1 MFIQIIQGTVT
12 DADALQRS
20 VERWRTE
27 IKPGAHGYL
36 GSTGGV
42 TPDGRG
48 ITMVRFD
55 SEADAQANSDR
66 AEQGAWWNE
75 ASKAFGD
82 DVTFHNCTEVESI
95 LGGGN
100 NAAGFVQVLQGR
112 TNNQE
117 QMRATGREIQDQL
130 HAVRPDILGVVV
142 AFHGDG
148 GFTQAIYFSS
158 EEAARAGEKAMQDK
172 PELGDRLRATIEGDL
187 TFFDLKEPDFD

>member
-1 MFIQIIQGTVT
+1 MFIQIIQGTVI

-20 VERWRTE
+20 VARWRTE
-27 IKPGAHGYL
+27 LKPGAHGYL

-42 TPDGRG
+42 TADGRG
-48 ITMVRFD
+48 ITMVRFE

-82 DVTFHNCTEVESI
+82 DVTFHNCTEVES
-95 LGGGN
+95 LFGGGN
-100 NAAGFVQVLQGR
+100 NSAGFVQVLQGR
-112 TNNQE
+112 TNDQA
-117 QMRATGREIQDQL
+117 QMRATGRAIQDEL
-130 HAVRPDILGVVV
+130 HALRPEILGVVV

-158 EEAARAGEKAMQDK
+158 EDAARAGEKAMGNDS
-172 PELGDRLRATIEGDL
+172 ELSQRLRATIEGDL
-187 TFFDLKEPDFD
+187 TFFDLKQPDFD

>member
-1 MFIQIIQGTVT
+1 MFVQIIQGTVT
-12 DADALQRS
+12 DPDALQRS
-20 VERWRTE
+20 VERWRKE

-48 ITMVRFD
+48 ITMVRFE

-66 AEQGAWWNE
+66 PEQSAWWNE

-82 DVTFHNCTEVESI
+82 DITFHNSSEMEI
-95 LGGGN
+95 LLGGGDDS
-100 NAAGFVQVLQGR
+100 AGFVQVLQGR
-112 TNNQE
+112 TNDE
-117 QMRATGREIQDQL
+117 AQMRTTGREIQDRL
-130 HAVRPDILGVVV
+130 HALRPDILGVVV

-158 EEAARAGEKAMQDK
+158 EEAARASEKALGNDS
-172 PELGDRLRATIEGDL
+172 ELSQRLRATIEGDL

>member
-1 MFIQIIQGTVT
+1 MFVQIIQGTVT

-20 VERWRTE
+20 VERWRKE

-42 TPDGRG
+42 TPDCRG
-48 ITMVRFD
+48 ITIVRFE

-82 DVTFHNCTEVESI
+82 DVTFHNSTQVQSI
-95 LGGGN
+95 FGGGTDS
-100 NAAGFVQVLQGR
+100 AGFVQVLQGR
-112 TNNQE
+112 TKDQAA
-117 QMRATGREIQDQL
+117 MRETAVAIQDEL
-130 HAVRPDILGVVV
+130 HALRPDILGVVI

-148 GFTQAIYFSS
+148 GFTQTIYFSS
-158 EEAARAGEKAMQDK
+158 QEAARASEKAMQDK
-172 PELGDRLRATIEGDL
+172 PELSERLRATIEGDL
-187 TFFDLKEPDFD
+187 TFFDLNEPDFD

>member
-1 MFIQIIQGTVT
+1 MFVQIIQGTVT

-20 VERWRTE
+20 VARWRKE

-48 ITMVRFD
+48 ITMVRFE
-55 SEADAQANSDR
+55 SEANAQANSDR
-66 AEQGAWWNE
+66 TEQGAWWNE

-82 DVTFHNCTEVESI
+82 DVTFHNCTEVESL

-100 NAAGFVQVLQGR
+100 DAAGFVQVLQGHTNDQAAMRR
-112 TNNQE
+112 TGV
-117 QMRATGREIQDQL
+117 AVQDEL
-130 HAVRPDILGVVV
+130 HALRPDILGVVI

-158 EEAARAGEKAMQDK
+158 QEAARTGEKAMQDN
-172 PELGDRLRATIEGDL
+172 PELSDRLRATIEGDL
-187 TFFDLKEPDFD
+187 TFFDLNEPDFD

>member
-1 MFIQIIQGTVT
+1 MFVQIIQGTVI

-20 VERWRTE
+20 VARWRKE

-48 ITMVRFD
+48 ITMVRFE

-82 DVTFHNCTEVESI
+82 DVTFHNCSEVETL

-100 NAAGFVQVLQGR
+100 NSAGFVQVLQGR
-112 TNNQE
+112 TNDQAE
-117 QMRATGREIQDQL
+117 MRRIGIASQDEL
-130 HAVRPDILGVVV
+130 HALRPDILGVVI

-158 EEAARAGEKAMQDK
+158 EEGARVGEKAMQEK
-172 PELGDRLRATIEGDL
+172 PELSERLRSTIDGDL

>member
-1 MFIQIIQGTVT
+1 MFVQIIQGTVT

-20 VERWRTE
+20 IARWRKE

-48 ITMVRFD
+48 ITLVRFE

-100 NAAGFVQVLQGR
+100 DAAGFVQVLQGR
-112 TNNQE
+112 TNDE
-117 QMRATGREIQDQL
+117 AQMRKTGRAIQDEL
-130 HAVRPDILGVVV
+130 HALRPDILGVVV

-158 EEAARAGEKAMQDK
+158 EAAARAGEKAIENN
-172 PELGDRLRATIEGDL
+172 PELSQRLRATIEGDL

>member
-1 MFIQIIQGTVT
+1 MFVQIIQGTVT

-20 VERWRTE
+20 VERWRNE
-27 IKPGAHGYL
+27 IKPGARGYL

-48 ITMVRFD
+48 ITMVRFE
-55 SEADAQANSDR
+55 SEADAQGNSDR

-82 DVTFHNCTEVESI
+82 DVTFHNCTEIESL
-95 LGGGN
+95 LGGGTD
-100 NAAGFVQVLQGR
+100 AAGFVQVLQGR
-112 TNNQE
+112 TKDQA
-117 QMRATGREIQDQL
+117 QMRSTGLAIQDEL

-148 GFTQAIYFSS
+148 GFSQFLYFSS
-158 EEAARAGEKAMQDK
+158 EEAARTGEKALGNDS
-172 PELGDRLRATIEGDL
+172 ELSQRLRATLEGDL

>member
-1 MFIQIIQGTVT
+1 MFVQIIQGTVT

-20 VERWRTE
+20 VARWRKE
-27 IKPGAHGYL
+27 IKPGARGYL

-48 ITMVRFD
+48 ITMVRFE

-100 NAAGFVQVLQGR
+100 DSAGFVQVLQGR
-112 TNNQE
+112 TNDQA
-117 QMRATGREIQDQL
+117 QMRATGRAIQDEL
-130 HAVRPDILGVVV
+130 HALRPEILGVVV

-148 GFTQAIYFSS
+148 GFSQFLYFRS
-158 EEAARAGEKAMQDK
+158 EEAARAGEKAMGNDS
-172 PELGDRLRATIEGDL
+172 ELSQRLRATIEGDL
-187 TFFDLKEPDFD
+187 TFFDLLEPDFD

>member
-12 DADALQRS
+12 DPDALQRS
-20 VERWRTE
+20 VERWRKE

-48 ITMVRFD
+48 ITMVRFE
-55 SEADAQANSDR
+55 SEADARANSDR
-66 AEQGAWWNE
+66 PEQGAWWNE

-82 DVTFHNCTEVESI
+82 DVTFHNCNEVETI

-100 NAAGFVQVLQGR
+100 NSAGFVQVLQGH
-112 TNNQE
+112 TKDQAA
-117 QMRATGREIQDQL
+117 MRKTAVAVQDEL
-130 HAVRPDILGVVV
+130 HALRPDIVGVVI
-142 AFHGDG
+142 AYHGDG

-158 EEAARAGEKAMQDK
+158 QEAARTGEKAMQDK
-172 PELGDRLRATIEGDL
+172 PELSERLRDTIEVDI
-187 TFFDLKEPDFD
+187 TFFDLNEPDFD

>member
-20 VERWRTE
+20 VARWRKE

-48 ITMVRFD
+48 ITIVRFE
-55 SEADAQANSDR
+55 SQADAQANSDR

-82 DVTFHNCTEVESI
+82 DVTFHDCTEVETI

-100 NAAGFVQVLQGR
+100 DSAGFVQVLQGR
-112 TNNQE
+112 TNDQA
-117 QMRATGREIQDQL
+117 QMRATGRAIQDEL
-130 HAVRPDILGVVV
+130 HAVRPELLGVVV

-158 EEAARAGEKAMQDK
+158 EEAARAGEKAMGNDS
-172 PELGDRLRATIEGDL
+172 ELSQRLRATIEGDL

>member
-1 MFIQIIQGTVT
+1 MFVQIIQGTVT

-20 VERWRTE
+20 VERWRKE

-48 ITMVRFD
+48 ITMVRFE

-66 AEQGAWWNE
+66 AEQSAWWNE

-100 NAAGFVQVLQGR
+100 DAAGFVQLLQGR
-112 TNNQE
+112 TKDE
-117 QMRATGREIQDQL
+117 AAMRKTAIASQDEL
-130 HAVRPDILGVVV
+130 HALRPDILGVVI

-158 EEAARAGEKAMQDK
+158 QEAARTGEKAMQGK
-172 PELGDRLRATIEGDL
+172 PELSERLRATMDGDI
-187 TFFDLKEPDFD
+187 TFFDLNEPDLD

>member
-1 MFIQIIQGTVT
+1 VT
-12 DADALQRS
+12 DPDALQRS
-20 VERWRTE
+20 IERWRKE
-27 IKPGAHGYL
+27 IKPGAKGYL

-48 ITMVRFD
+48 ITMVRFE

-82 DVTFHNCTEVESI
+82 DVTFHNCNEVETI

-100 NAAGFVQVLQGR
+100 NSAGFVQVLQGR
-112 TNNQE
+112 TKDQA

-158 EEAARAGEKAMQDK
+158 EDAARTGEKALGNDS
-172 PELGDRLRATIEGDL
+172 ELSQRLRATIDGDL

>member
-1 MFIQIIQGTVT
+1 MFVQIIQGTVT

-20 VERWRTE
+20 VERWRKE

-48 ITMVRFD
+48 ITIVRFE

-82 DVTFHNCTEVESI
+82 DVTFHNCTEVQSI
-95 LGGGN
+95 LGGGTDS
-100 NAAGFVQVLQGR
+100 AGFVQVLQGR
-112 TNNQE
+112 TKDRAA
-117 QMRATGREIQDQL
+117 MRETAVAIQDEL
-130 HAVRPDILGVVV
+130 HALRPDILGVVI

-148 GFTQAIYFSS
+148 GFTQTIYFSS
-158 EEAARAGEKAMQDK
+158 EEAARASEKAMQEN
-172 PELGDRLRATIEGDL
+172 PELSERLRATLDGDL
-187 TFFDLKEPDFD
+187 TFFDLLDPDFD

>member
-1 MFIQIIQGTVT
+1 MFVQIIQGTVT

-20 VERWRTE
+20 IARWRKE

-48 ITMVRFD
+48 ITIVRFE
-55 SEADAQANSDR
+55 SEADARANSDR

-82 DVTFHNCTEVESI
+82 DVTFHDCTEVETI

-100 NAAGFVQVLQGR
+100 DTAGFVQVLQGR
-112 TNNQE
+112 TNDQDA
-117 QMRATGREIQDQL
+117 MRATGRAIQEEL
-130 HAVRPDILGVVV
+130 HALRPDILGVVV
-142 AFHGDG
+142 AFHGDD

-158 EEAARAGEKAMQDK
+158 EEAARAGEKAMENSPALSQ
-172 PELGDRLRATIEGDL
+172 RLRATIEGDL

>member
-1 MFIQIIQGTVT
+1 MFVQIIQGTVT

-20 VERWRTE
+20 VERWRKE

-48 ITMVRFD
+48 ITMVRFG
-55 SEADAQANSDR
+55 SEADAQANSGR

-82 DVTFHNCTEVESI
+82 DVTFHNCTEIESL

-100 NAAGFVQVLQGR
+100 NSAGFVQVLQGR

-117 QMRATGREIQDQL
+117 QMRSTGRAIQDEL

-142 AFHGDG
+142 AFDGDG
-148 GFTQAIYFSS
+148 GFTQFIYFSS
-158 EEAARAGEKAMQDK
+158 EEEAREGEKAIANDS
-172 PELGDRLRATIEGDL
+172 ELSQRLRATIEGDL
-187 TFFDLKEPDFD
+187 AFFDLIEPDFD

>member
-1 MFIQIIQGTVT
+1 MFVQIIQGTVT

-20 VERWRTE
+20 VARWRTE

-48 ITMVRFD
+48 ITMVRFE

-82 DVTFHNCTEVESI
+82 DVAFHNCTEVESL

-100 NAAGFVQVLQGR
+100 DAAGFVQVIQGR
-112 TNNQE
+112 TNDQA
-117 QMRATGREIQDQL
+117 QMRRNGLASQEELRAL
-130 HAVRPDILGVVV
+130 RPDLLGVVV

-148 GFTQAIYFSS
+148 GFSQFIYFRS
-158 EEAARAGEKAMQDK
+158 EEAARDGEKAIQNDSD
-172 PELGDRLRATIEGDL
+172 LGNRLRATIEGDL

>member
-1 MFIQIIQGTVT
+1 MFVQIIQGTVT

-20 VERWRTE
+20 VARWRTE

-42 TPDGRG
+42 TPEGRG
-48 ITMVRFD
+48 ITMVRFE

-82 DVTFHNCTEVESI
+82 DVTFHNCTEVESL

-100 NAAGFVQVLQGR
+100 DAAGFVQVIQGR
-112 TNNQE
+112 TSDE
-117 QMRATGREIQDQL
+117 AQMRRNGLASQEELRAL
-130 HAVRPDILGVVV
+130 RPDLLGVVV

-148 GFTQAIYFSS
+148 GFSQFIYFSS
-158 EEAARAGEKAMQDK
+158 EDAAREGEKAIQNDS
-172 PELGDRLRATIEGDL
+172 ELGNRLRATIEGDL

>member
-1 MFIQIIQGTVT
+1 MFVQIIQGTVT

-20 VERWRTE
+20 VERWRKE

-48 ITMVRFD
+48 ITIVRFE

-82 DVTFHNCTEVESI
+82 DVTFHNCTEVQSI
-95 LGGGN
+95 LGGGTDS
-100 NAAGFVQVLQGR
+100 AGFVQVLQGR
-112 TNNQE
+112 TKDRAA
-117 QMRATGREIQDQL
+117 MRETAVAIQDEL
-130 HAVRPDILGVVV
+130 HALRPDILGVVI

-148 GFTQAIYFSS
+148 GFTQTIYFSS
-158 EEAARAGEKAMQDK
+158 EEAARASEKAMQEN
-172 PELGDRLRATIEGDL
+172 PELSERLRATLDGDL
-187 TFFDLKEPDFD
+187 TFFDLLEPDFD

>member
-12 DADALQRS
+12 DPDALQRS
-20 VERWRTE
+20 VERWRKE

-48 ITMVRFD
+48 ITMVRFE

-82 DVTFHNCTEVESI
+82 DVTFHNATETESL

-100 NAAGFVQVLQGR
+100 NSAGFVQVLQGR

-117 QMRATGREIQDQL
+117 QMRATGRAIQDEL
-130 HAVRPDILGVVV
+130 HALRPDILGVVV

-148 GFTQAIYFSS
+148 GFTQFIYFVS
-158 EEAARAGEKAMQDK
+158 EEAAREGEKAIDNDS
-172 PELGDRLRATIEGDL
+172 ELSHRLRATIEGDL

>member
-12 DADALQRS
+12 DPDALQRS
-20 VERWRTE
+20 IARWRKE

-75 ASKAFGD
+75 ASKAFAD
-82 DVTFHNCTEVESI
+82 DVSFHNCTEVEAI

-100 NAAGFVQVLQGR
+100 DAAGFVQVLQGR
-112 TNNQE
+112 TNDE
-117 QMRATGREIQDQL
+117 AQMRKTGRAIQDEL
-130 HAVRPDILGVVV
+130 HALRPDILGVVV

-158 EEAARAGEKAMQDK
+158 EAAARAGETAIENN
-172 PELGDRLRATIEGDL
+172 PELSQRLRATIEGDL

>member
-1 MFIQIIQGTVT
+1 MFVQIIQGTVT

-20 VERWRTE
+20 IARWRKE

-48 ITMVRFD
+48 ITMVRFE

-100 NAAGFVQVLQGR
+100 NNAGFVQVLQGR
-112 TNNQE
+112 TNDQE
-117 QMRATGREIQDQL
+117 QMRRTGRAIQDEL
-130 HAVRPDILGVVV
+130 HALRPDILGVLV

-148 GFTQAIYFSS
+148 GFTQFIYFSS
-158 EEAARAGEKAMQDK
+158 EEAARTGEAALGNDS
-172 PELGDRLRATIEGDL
+172 ELGDRLRATIEGDL

>member
-1 MFIQIIQGTVT
+1 MFVQIIQGTVT
-12 DADALQRS
+12 DPDALQRS
-20 VERWRTE
+20 VERWRKE

-48 ITMVRFD
+48 ITMVRFE
-55 SEADAQANSDR
+55 SEADAEANSER

-82 DVTFHNCTEVESI
+82 DVTFQNCTEVDSYG
-95 LGGGN
+95 GGGN
-100 NAAGFVQVLQGR
+100 DAAGFVQVLQGR
-112 TNNQE
+112 TSDAA
-117 QMRATGREIQDQL
+117 QMRRNAAASQDEL
-130 HAVRPDILGVVV
+130 RAVRPDVIGVVV

-148 GFTQAIYFSS
+148 GFSQFIYFSS
-158 EEAARAGEKAMQDK
+158 EEAAREGEKALQNSD
-172 PELGDRLRATIEGDL
+172 LSNRLRATIEGDL

>member
-20 VERWRTE
+20 VERWRKE

-48 ITMVRFD
+48 LTMVRFE
-55 SEADAQANSDR
+55 SAADAQANSER

-82 DVTFHNCTEVESI
+82 DVTFHNCNEVETL

-100 NAAGFVQVLQGR
+100 DKASFVQVLQGHTKDQAAMR
-112 TNNQE
+112 TTAVASE
-117 QMRATGREIQDQL
+117 AEL
-130 HAVRPDILGVVV
+130 HALRPDILGVVL
-142 AFHGDG
+142 AFHDDG

-158 EEAARAGEKAMQDK
+158 EEAARTGEKAMQGNPD
-172 PELGDRLRATIEGDL
+172 LSNRLRATIDGDIA
-187 TFFDLKEPDFD
+187 FFDLNEPDFD

>member
-1 MFIQIIQGTVT
+1 MFVQIIQGTVT

-20 VERWRTE
+20 VDRWRRE

-48 ITMVRFD
+48 MTMVRFE

-66 AEQGAWWNE
+66 PEQGAWWNE

-82 DVTFHNCTEVESI
+82 DVTFHNCNEVEII

-100 NAAGFVQVLQGR
+100 NSAGFVQVLQGR
-112 TNNQE
+112 TKNQAA
-117 QMRATGREIQDQL
+117 MRKTAKEIQDEL
-130 HAVRPDILGVVV
+130 HAVRPDILGVVI
-142 AFHGDG
+142 AYHGDG
-148 GFTQAIYFSS
+148 GFTQAIYFSTQD
-158 EEAARAGEKAMQDK
+158 AARTGERAMQDK
-172 PELGDRLRATIEGDL
+172 PELAERLRATIDGDL
-187 TFFDLKEPDFD
+187 AFFDLNEPDFD

>member
-1 MFIQIIQGTVT
+1 MFVQIIQGTVT

-20 VERWRTE
+20 IARWRAE

-48 ITMVRFD
+48 ITMVRFE

-66 AEQGAWWNE
+66 PEQGAWWNE

-82 DVTFHNCTEVESI
+82 DVTFHNSTEIESL

-100 NAAGFVQVLQGR
+100 DAAGFVQVLQGH
-112 TNNQE
+112 TNDQA
-117 QMRATGREIQDQL
+117 QMRRTGLAIQDEL
-130 HAVRPDILGVVV
+130 HALRPDILGVVV

-148 GFTQAIYFSS
+148 GFSQFLFFSS
-158 EEAARAGEKAMQDK
+158 EEAARLGENAMQDK
-172 PELGDRLRATIEGDL
+172 PELSERLRATIDGDL

>member
-12 DADALQRS
+12 DPDALQRS
-20 VERWRTE
+20 VERWRKE

-42 TPDGRG
+42 TADGRG

-82 DVTFHNCTEVESI
+82 DVTFHNCTEIESL

-100 NAAGFVQVLQGR
+100 DAAGFVQVLQGR
-112 TNNQE
+112 TKDQDA
-117 QMRATGREIQDQL
+117 MRSTGRAIQDEL

-148 GFTQAIYFSS
+148 GFSQFIYFSS
-158 EEAARAGEKAMQDK
+158 EEAARAGEKAIQSNSD
-172 PELGDRLRATIEGDL
+172 LSDRLRATIDGDL
-187 TFFDLKEPDFD
+187 TFFDLLEPDFD

>member
-1 MFIQIIQGTVT
+1 MFIQIIQGTVA
-12 DADALQRS
+12 DPDALQRS
-20 VERWRTE
+20 VERWRKE
-27 IKPGAHGYL
+27 IKPGARGYL

-48 ITMVRFD
+48 ITIVRFE

-66 AEQGAWWNE
+66 PEQAAWWNE

-82 DVTFHNCTEVESI
+82 DVTFHNCNEVEAL

-100 NAAGFVQVLQGR
+100 DSAGFVQVLQGR
-112 TNNQE
+112 TNDE
-117 QMRATGREIQDQL
+117 AQMRATGQAIQAEL
-130 HAVRPDILGVVV
+130 HALRPDILGVLV

-158 EEAARAGEKAMQDK
+158 EEAARTGEKAIGNNS
-172 PELGDRLRATIEGDL
+172 ELSQQLRATIEGDL
-187 TFFDLKEPDFD
+187 AFFDLHEPDFD

>member
-1 MFIQIIQGTVT
+1 MFVQIIQGTVT

-20 VERWRTE
+20 VARWRKE

-42 TPDGRG
+42 TADGRG
-48 ITMVRFD
+48 ITMVRFE

-82 DVTFHNCTEVESI
+82 DVTFHNCTDVVAL
-95 LGGGN
+95 LGGGDDS
-100 NAAGFVQVLQGR
+100 AGFVQVLQGR
-112 TNNQE
+112 TNDPAG
-117 QMRATGREIQDQL
+117 MREIGLASQDEL
-130 HAVRPDILGVVV
+130 HSLRPDILGAVI

-148 GFTQAIYFSS
+148 GFSQVIYFSS
-158 EEAARAGEKAMQDK
+158 QEAARTGEKAMQEN
-172 PELGDRLRATIEGDL
+172 PELSERLRSKTDGDIA
-187 TFFDLKEPDFD
+187 FFDLNEPDFD

>member
-1 MFIQIIQGTVT
+1 MFVQIIQGTVT
-12 DADALQRS
+12 DPDALQRS
-20 VERWRTE
+20 VERWRKE

-42 TPDGRG
+42 TADGRG

-82 DVTFHNCTEVESI
+82 DVTFHNCTEIESL

-100 NAAGFVQVLQGR
+100 DAAGFVQVLQGH
-112 TNNQE
+112 TKDQDA
-117 QMRATGREIQDQL
+117 MRSTGRAIQDEL
-130 HAVRPDILGVVV
+130 HDVRPDILGVVV

-148 GFTQAIYFSS
+148 GFSQFIYFSS
-158 EEAARAGEKAMQDK
+158 EEAARAGEKAIQSNSD
-172 PELGDRLRATIEGDL
+172 LSDRLRATIDGDL
-187 TFFDLKEPDFD
+187 TFFDLLEPDFD

>member
-1 MFIQIIQGTVT
+1 MFVQIIQGTVT

-20 VERWRTE
+20 VARWRKE

-48 ITMVRFD
+48 ITMVRFE

-82 DVTFHNCTEVESI
+82 DVTFHNCSEVETL

-100 NAAGFVQVLQGR
+100 NSAGFVQVLQGH
-112 TNNQE
+112 TNDQAE
-117 QMRATGREIQDQL
+117 MRRIGIASQDEL
-130 HAVRPDILGVVV
+130 HALRPDILGVVI

-158 EEAARAGEKAMQDK
+158 DEAARVGEKAMQNR
-172 PELGDRLRATIEGDL
+172 PELSERLRSTIDGDL
-187 TFFDLKEPDFD
+187 TFFDLNEPDFD

>member
-1 MFIQIIQGTVT
+1 MFVQIIQGTVV

-20 VERWRTE
+20 IARWRKE

-55 SEADAQANSDR
+55 TEAHAQANSDR

-82 DVTFHNCTEVESI
+82 DVTFHNCTEVETV
-95 LGGGN
+95 LGGGDN
-100 NAAGFVQVLQGR
+100 SAGFVQVLQGR
-112 TNNQE
+112 TNNAAE
-117 QMRATGREIQDQL
+117 MRRIGRESEGEL
-130 HAVRPDILGVVV
+130 KALRPDVVGGVV

-148 GFTQAIYFSS
+148 GFTQFIYFRS
-158 EEAARAGEKAMQDK
+158 EEAAREGEKAMQERS
-172 PELGDRLRATIEGDL
+172 ELNDRLRETIEGDL
-187 TFFDLKEPDFD
+187 TFFDLREPDID

>member
-1 MFIQIIQGTVT
+1 MFVQIVQGTVT

-20 VERWRTE
+20 VARWRKE
-27 IKPGAHGYL
+27 IKPGARGYL

-48 ITMVRFD
+48 ITMVRFE
-55 SEADAQANSDR
+55 SEADAQANSNR

-82 DVTFHNCTEVESI
+82 DVTFHNCAEVESL

-100 NAAGFVQVLQGR
+100 DAAGFVQVLQGR
-112 TNNQE
+112 TNDQA
-117 QMRATGREIQDQL
+117 QMRRTGIAVQDEL
-130 HAVRPDILGVVV
+130 HALRPDILGVVV

-158 EEAARAGEKAMQDK
+158 QEAARTGEKAMQDN
-172 PELGDRLRATIEGDL
+172 PELSDRLRATIEGDL
-187 TFFDLKEPDFD
+187 TFFDLNEPDFD

>member
-1 MFIQIIQGTVT
+1 MFVQIVQGTVT

-20 VERWRTE
+20 VARWRKE
-27 IKPGAHGYL
+27 IKPGARGYL

-48 ITMVRFD
+48 ITMVRFE
-55 SEADAQANSDR
+55 SEADAQANSNR

-82 DVTFHNCTEVESI
+82 DVTFHNCAEVESL

-100 NAAGFVQVLQGR
+100 DAAGFVQVLQGR
-112 TNNQE
+112 TNDQA
-117 QMRATGREIQDQL
+117 QMRSTGLAIQDEL
-130 HAVRPDILGVVV
+130 HALRPDILGVVV

-148 GFTQAIYFSS
+148 GFSQFLYFSS
-158 EEAARAGEKAMQDK
+158 QEAARTGEKAMQDN
-172 PELGDRLRATIEGDL
+172 PELSDRLRATIEGDL
-187 TFFDLKEPDFD
+187 TFFDLNEPDFD